1 MFEYPLVH
9 PTRDTPSLLLVDSSI
24 TGVGLALGLRLAY
37 TGSRSMVCILSF
49 LQEQVIDYYCSSL
62 KLHTEQ
68 MEHM

>member
-49 LQEQVIDYYCSSL
+49 F
-62 KLHTEQ
+62 TRTGN
-68 MEHM
+68 